1 MTEEKNNHI
10 EEYFSKN
17 ETQLGNELFRIDNK
31 NLPSKTE
38 LTDDETKLVT
48 VLKMNDNF
56 LESRGL
62 NPFYQ
67 SYYNNFMHLRVSK
80 DRKGRAEYVDIHRKD
95 NSDSTLNKLQN
106 IKNIMGQGSAKV

>member
-1 MTEEKNNHI
+1 MKEQQNHI

-38 LTDDETKLVT
+38 LTDDETKLIT
-48 VLKMNDNF
+48 VLKMNDIF
-56 LESRGL
+56 LESKGL
-62 NPFYQ
+62 VPIYMQ
-67 SYYNNFMHLRVSK
+67 YYNNFMHLRISK
-80 DRKGRAEYVDIHRKD
+80 DRKGRTEYVDIHRKD

-106 IKNIMGQGSAKV
+106 IKTIMGQSPNKV